1 MNEPPPSVPL
11 GKIRVPKASA
21 VLADRLR
28 EGILQG
34 AYATGTPLPTE
45 RDLAEICGLSR
56 TSVREALRMLE
67 VEGWISTKSGRS
79 GGSMAQLPGPDA
91 LTRWISLFIRSQR
104 IRFGTLLEV
113 REAIEPPLARL
124 AALHRDGEDIAR
136 LEALHATLA
145 ERVEDFHGWGPLNN
159 EFHSAVAEASHNAML
174 IAFWRAT
181 GPLHMAAANI
191 AEPHNPP
198 DVRRAVLEIHRR
210 IVDAIAAGDAEAAE
224 RRMAR
229 HIRAFR
235 AHIETQESAEIDL
248 AARPPPGEPDARHA
262 EPRA

>member
-1 MNEPPPSVPL
+1 MNEHRHYPAL
-11 GKIRVPKASA
+11 GKIRVAKASA

-28 EGILQG
+28 EGIIAG
-34 AYATGTPLPTE
+34 TYTPGTPLPTE

-79 GGSMAQLPGPDA
+79 GGSMPQLPGPDA
-91 LTRWISLFIRSQR
+91 LSRWIGLFIRSQR

-124 AALHRDGEDIAR
+124 AAQHRDSEDIAR
-136 LEALHATLA
+136 LEALHAHQA
-145 ERVEDFHGWGPLNN
+145 ARIGDAAGWGALAND
-159 EFHSAVAEASHNAML
+159 FHSAVVEASHNPML

-181 GPLHMAAANI
+181 GPLRTAAEGI
-191 AEPHNPP
+191 EEPHNPP
-198 DVRRAVLEIHRR
+198 AVRDAVLVAHRR
-210 IVDAIAAGDAEAAE
+210 ILDAIVAGDADAAA

-229 HIRAFR
+229 HIRAYR

-248 AARPPPGEPDARHA
+248 APPGDTH